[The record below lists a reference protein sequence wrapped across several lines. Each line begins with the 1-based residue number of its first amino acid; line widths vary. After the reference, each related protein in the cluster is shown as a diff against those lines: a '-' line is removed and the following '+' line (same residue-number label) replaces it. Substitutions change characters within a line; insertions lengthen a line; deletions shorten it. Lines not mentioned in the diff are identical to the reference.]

1 MDRRR
6 RNRKREGAE
15 GIGDRR
21 GADGIRRAAARAR
34 GALAVR
40 VAKQR

>member
-1 MDRRR
+1 MDRNKGNK
-6 RNRKREGAE
+6 NRGGGE

-21 GADGIRRAAARAR
+21 GADGVGIAAAWAR